1 MRAFLISL
9 LKYMLLGAVI
19 GAVAGLVTAEFTLDG
34 AVGGAAIGAII
45 GAYLGTRIKAYR
57 AASAS
62 AVRHHIEGTR
72 SIGPVRDDLI
82 RATRLD
88 KYHPDG
94 IHVGTDANR
103 REE

>member
-1 MRAFLISL
+1 MRAFLTSL

-19 GAVAGLVTAEFTLDG
+19 GAVAGLVTAEFMPEG
-34 AVGGAAIGAII
+34 ALGGAAIGAII
-45 GAYLGTRIKAYR
+45 GAFFGTRIRAYR
-57 AASAS
+57 DAGSS

-72 SIGPVRDDLI
+72 SIGPAHDELI
-82 RATRLD
+82 RAARLD
-88 KYHPDG
+88 KYQPDG